1 MVLRR
6 KIFLNPSMPSSGVV
20 ISKEVL
26 KRLSLGRGETLFATE
41 TPAGY
46 LLAPCDPEV
55 EEELKLGREFMKKY
69 HETCKALRR

>member
-1 MVLRR
+1 LVLRR
-6 KIFLNPSMPSSGVV
+6 KIFLNQSMPPSGVV

-26 KRLSLGRGETLFATE
+26 KRLNIALGDTLFATE

-46 LLAPCDPEV
+46 LLTPCDPEV